1 MMVLFVDKLFSM
13 QRANLGDPLF
23 VAGLDEYQAEML
35 NETTAARIRGEISDA
50 HTQNVSVYQPTGL
63 VGISE

>member
-1 MMVLFVDKLFSM
+1 MFADELFFM
-13 QRANLGDPLF
+13 QRANLGDPFF

-35 NETTAARIRGEISDA
+35 NETTAARIRGKISDV
-50 HTQNVSVYQPTGL
+50 HTQNVSAYQPTGL